1 MRSWLKKLERLAEDE
16 LVIIPQRDGT
26 VRRFPQ
32 SALIEAY
39 RNLYARLGAG
49 EDAPPEHPMLAAAR
63 DSSDPQWSQT
73 ALGEDPDQWVRPV
86 PDLSE

>member
-1 MRSWLKKLERLAEDE
+1 
-16 LVIIPQRDGT
+16 
-26 VRRFPQ
+26 
-32 SALIEAY
+32 
-39 RNLYARLGAG
+39 
-49 EDAPPEHPMLAAAR
+49 MLAAAR